1 MKSAF
6 RYLVLARI
14 ESDAIVADTG
24 TGRLIRLEIP
34 DDVAFLN
41 PSYIDLERAERV
53 PEVDPA
59 RIELIRAKTVR
70 FPTHPVKS
78 RLLFKLLEEF
88 AASEGLPPL
97 ILPGPSVAYTRFDG
111 FTPSCAVIAL
121 HKPRIELQGPLA
133 PRIGF
138 QWNEMTHHFPL
149 TDRLADRLTHLSL
162 DPARRKNSK
171 TVLTDP
177 HFAIL
182 AFATPREGY
191 CKKWVTELY

>member
-24 TGRLIRLEIP
+24 TGRLVRLEIP
-34 DDVAFLN
+34 EDVTLENA
-41 PSYIDLERAERV
+41 SYIDLERAERV

-59 RIELIRAKTVR
+59 RIELIRAKAVR
-70 FPTHPVKS
+70 VPPHPLKP
-78 RLLFKLLEEF
+78 RTLFKLLEEF

-97 ILPGPSVAYTRFDG
+97 ILPGPSVAYSRFDG
-111 FTPSCAVIAL
+111 FTPSCAVIGL
-121 HKPRIELQGPLA
+121 HKPSVDLQSPLA

-138 QWNEMTHHFPL
+138 RWNEMTHHFPL
-149 TDRLADRLTHLSL
+149 TDQLAARLTHISL
-162 DPARRKNSK
+162 DPASRKRGK

-177 HFAIL
+177 HFAVL
-182 AFATPREGY
+182 AFSTPQNGY

>member
-6 RYLVLARI
+6 RYLALARI

-24 TGRLIRLEIP
+24 TGRLVRLEIP
-34 DDVAFLN
+34 NDISLN
-41 PSYIDLERAERV
+41 NPTYIDLERAERV

-59 RIELIRAKTVR
+59 RIDLIRAKTVR
-70 FPTHPVKS
+70 VPPHPVKP
-78 RLLFKLLEEF
+78 RLLAKLLEDF

-97 ILPGPSVAYTRFDG
+97 ILPGPSVAYSRFDG

-121 HKPRIELQGPLA
+121 NRPHVELQGPLA

-138 QWNEMTHHFPL
+138 RWNQMTHHFPL
-149 TDRLADRLTHLSL
+149 TDELASRLAHLSL
-162 DPARRKNSK
+162 DPARRKRFK
-171 TVLTDP
+171 DVLSDP

-182 AFATPREGY
+182 AFATPRDGY